1 MASKDSSSKLNC
13 HKGTKTQRI
22 QKRMSKKGKNISE
35 EVVMGRLNALLIL
48 VPLCLSGKN
57 PITFA
62 EGL

>member
-1 MASKDSSSKLNC
+1 MN
-13 HKGTKTQRI
+13 TK
-22 QKRMSKKGKNISE
+22 KNVKKKEKNISE

-48 VPLCLSGKN
+48 APLCLSGKN